1 MENHTRDPEAGAPV
15 QTVAAMDDYV
25 FVSRPVGYVLDSESI
40 KVSTA
45 QITSAC
51 RDAGVDG
58 VLIFGPRTYIR
69 ATEGEL
75 TELADTYAKV
85 GLRIAIVESHNAKP
99 ETTSFFRQAAESR
112 GVPVRFFDKIRDA
125 TDWLSA

>member
-1 MENHTRDPEAGAPV
+1 MENHTQDPTVDAPV
-15 QTVAAMDDYV
+15 QTVAAMDGYV
-25 FVSRPVGYVLDSESI
+25 FVSRPVGYVMDSESV

-51 RDAGVDG
+51 RDAGVNG
-58 VLIFGPRTYIR
+58 VLIFGPRTYVR
-69 ATEGEL
+69 ATEAEL
-75 TELADTYAKV
+75 TGIVETYAKV

-99 ETTSFFRQAAESR
+99 ETTSFFRQAAKSR